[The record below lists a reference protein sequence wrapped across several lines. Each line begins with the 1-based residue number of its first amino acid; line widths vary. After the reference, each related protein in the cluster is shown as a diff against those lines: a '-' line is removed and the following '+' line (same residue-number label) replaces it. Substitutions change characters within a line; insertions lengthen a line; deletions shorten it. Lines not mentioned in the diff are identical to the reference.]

1 MNIRTRFAPSPTG
14 YLHIGGARTALF
26 NWLYA
31 KKRQGEFLL
40 RIEDT
45 DQKRSTDEFTQDI
58 LKSLSWLGINSEI
71 EPIYQSKRSARY
83 QEIIQQLLDEVKA
96 YYCYCTK
103 ERLEALREEQIKKK
117 QKPRYDG
124 LCRDLARRPPSEK
137 IKTVVRFKNPLEGE
151 VVIEDQI
158 RGKVIINNSE
168 LDDLILARSDGSAT
182 YNLCVVV
189 DDIDLAITH
198 AIRGDDHLNNTPRQI
213 NIIKALNQQ
222 APTYAHIPLI
232 HGKDGKRLSKR
243 HGAVSTNQYRSDGIL
258 PEALLNYL
266 VRLGWSHGDQEIFS
280 IQEMIAL
287 FDLESVHKS
296 AATFDH
302 EKLLWVNQQH
312 MKETA
317 GSSIEAALENYF
329 QSKELHPD
337 NNPTV
342 ATLYDVQKWRCKTLK
357 EICDTSRYFYNDI
370 DTYDEKTAKKNFT
383 QDSVKVLRALKA
395 KLSNLNSWSAD
406 RIHTAIEAVADEL
419 DLNLGKVAP
428 ALRLAVTGQ
437 GVSPSIDVT
446 LELLGSD
453 KSLRRIDQ
461 AIEYVIGSV

>member
-31 KKRQGEFLL
+31 KKHQGEFLL

-58 LKSLSWLGINSEI
+58 LKSLSWLGIDSDI

-83 QEIIQQLLDEVKA
+83 QEIIQQLLDEKNA
-96 YYCYCTK
+96 YHCYCTK
-103 ERLEALREEQIKKK
+103 ERIEALREEQMKKK

-124 LCRDLARRPPSEK
+124 FCRDLAHPPSAK
-137 IKTVVRFKNPLEGE
+137 INPVVRFKNPLEGE

-158 RGKVIINNSE
+158 RGKVVINNSE
-168 LDDLILARSDGSAT
+168 LDDLVLARSDGSAT
-182 YNLCVVV
+182 YHLCVIV

-213 NIIKALNQQ
+213 NIIRALKQK

-243 HGAVSTNQYRSDGIL
+243 HGAVSTNQYRSEGIL
-258 PEALLNYL
+258 PDALLNYL

-280 IQEMIAL
+280 IQEMIKL

-296 AATFDH
+296 AATFDN

-312 MKETA
+312 MKKTA
-317 GSSIEAALENYF
+317 GSSIEAMLGSYF
-329 QSKELHPD
+329 KSKELHPD

-342 ATLYDVQKWRCKTLK
+342 ATLYDVQKERCKTLQ

-383 QDSVKVLRALKA
+383 QDSVKVLRALKV
-395 KLSNLNSWSAD
+395 KLTDLDSWSAEC
-406 RIHTAIEAVADEL
+406 IHMVIKAVADDL
-419 DLNLGKVAP
+419 DLKLGKVAP

-437 GVSPSIDVT
+437 GVSPPIDVT

-453 KSLRRIDQ
+453 KSLYRIDQ
-461 AIEYVIGSV
+461 AIDYVVGSV